1 MREKGQ
7 SLCRS
12 IRKCRRSQ
20 KSQSL
25 RDRQRNHLKNAR
37 DCEEEKQMLNKE
49 MEERK
54 ALYETRFRALS
65 EKSGHCR
72 KAAAELENQIQTLQ
86 VGEERR
92 GCSASQS
99 NGCCF
104 DPATGEQVFAFWR
117 NTSSKFYPIYPA
129 RVRQAV
135 QNSRPERDWD
145 DEEQSGW
152 YESAAVDPVVDSD
165 RCQDA
170 NGGTEKWNACWTA
183 PVHRMGNMAK
193 WRRMESFDKGGEH
206 WQEKGKTSRGRTQ
219 RPFKET
225 ATEGTPVP

>member
-7 SLCRS
+7 SFCRS

-37 DCEEEKQMLNKE
+37 DCEEEMQMLNKE
-49 MEERK
+49 MEESK

-104 DPATGEQVFAFWR
+104 DPATGEQVFAFGETR
-117 NTSSKFYPIYPA
+117 AASFIQFIQQEF
-129 RVRQAV
+129 VRQC
-135 QNSRPERDWD
+135 RTP
-145 DEEQSGW
+145 
-152 YESAAVDPVVDSD
+152 DP
-165 RCQDA
+165 
-170 NGGTEKWNACWTA
+170 
-183 PVHRMGNMAK
+183 
-193 WRRMESFDKGGEH
+193 
-206 WQEKGKTSRGRTQ
+206 
-219 RPFKET
+219 KET
-225 ATEGTPVP
+225 GMMRSKVGGMKALRWILL